1 MACYGEYS
9 AGSSGQHQR
18 SRSNVVIKSS
28 VDLDQ
33 ALNDHFKKS
42 IECLSPGAGGQLSTV
57 SSWREKNLPDTF
69 FKPCKA
75 SAVHSREGS
84 DSSGCHTVSSP
95 CSILSACGSTASA
108 SSTAVQHTRAHSS
121 PASLTNGQLSLASA
135 FRLDQQ
141 QHGRVHSY
149 DIDVDLDDQTLPA
162 GWERAFTETG
172 QPYFINHIDKTT
184 TWEDPRKRP
193 LKQSIVVNRLADHS
207 LPPLPTGWEEKITP
221 HGERYFMNHNNET
234 TTWFDPRVP
243 QELQR
248 PYVMQRQVECL
259 QPVADTS
266 SGFHIKQQQ
275 QQQQQQASGFCPTT
289 QQRVQELIQERQQY
303 RSRQQEIM
311 KQGLLSDS
319 AAMPTSPL
327 ATHLSPENFPNCQV
341 AGSSGTHHSAMDA
354 AFHCRQK
361 SSDSGLGMTLS
372 TSSSYSQPHTPEN
385 FLASDIDLNIGGIDL
400 NSIMDVDPSIQ
411 ELNPQDLD
419 QYLRGN
425 MR

>member
-95 CSILSACGSTASA
+95 CSILSTCGSTASA

-193 LKQSIVVNRLADHS
+193 LKQSVVVNRLADHS

-248 PYVMQRQVECL
+248 PYVMQRQLECL
-259 QPVADTS
+259 QP
-266 SGFHIKQQQ
+266 
-275 QQQQQQASGFCPTT
+275 
-289 QQRVQELIQERQQY
+289 
-303 RSRQQEIM
+303 
-311 KQGLLSDS
+311 GLLSDS

-354 AFHCRQK
+354 AYHCRQK